1 MSDLDGL
8 IDLIPIDLVADKLGI
23 DEKSAK
29 SAVTAALPALVAGL
43 ASNAST
49 DEGAAALEKALH
61 KHKTKSTKLTDV
73 DEEDGKKIVSHVFG
87 VKKGAVVEAAAG
99 KADVTKDIIAQLLP
113 IIAPIVLSWLASQF
127 LGGDK
132 EEKPAKAEKEES
144 SSSGGGL
151 GDILGGL
158 IGSKQGQD
166 MLGSVLGGLLG
177 GK

>member
-1 MSDLDGL
+1 MADLDGL

-23 DEKSAK
+23 DEKTAK
-29 SAVTAALPALVAGL
+29 SAVSAALPALVAGL
-43 ASNAST
+43 ASNAS
-49 DEGAAALEKALH
+49 DSDGAAALEKALG
-61 KHKTKSTKLTDV
+61 KHKTKSIKLADV
-73 DEEDGKKIVSHVFG
+73 DEEDGEKIVKHVFG

-99 KADVTKDIIAQLLP
+99 KADVTNDIIAQLLP
-113 IIAPIVLSWLASQF
+113 ILAPIVLSWLASQF

-132 EEKPAKAEKEES
+132 SSKAEKAES
-144 SSSGGGL
+144 KSESSGGI